1 LTYHTQLDGALKSI
15 AKMLVN
21 EQKTTT
27 ISDFIRRYDEIMSKI
42 SEKFKI

>member
-1 LTYHTQLDGALKSI
+1 MANKR
-15 AKMLVN
+15 N

-27 ISDFIRRYDEIMSKI
+27 ISDFLKRYDEIMAKI